1 MTGYLRSSL
10 AVLNPTCQRM
20 SYKRLRRF
28 TQFKLG
34 DAAVPYLLIAFL
46 FVFSC
51 SVRADHSGYPGQ
63 FMSGNTLIRLMKEPE
78 NDFLSKGEVLGFVE
92 AVFDDG
98 VYSRWNILQNTK
110 NQPMAQTPEMR
121 ASLAAMFF
129 CEHSGINKGQLL
141 AIVQKFLEQN
151 PERWSEP
158 AHRLVSE
165 ALKKAF
171 PCTMRDLYPD
181 SR

>member
-1 MTGYLRSSL
+1 
-10 AVLNPTCQRM
+10 
-20 SYKRLRRF
+20 
-28 TQFKLG
+28 
-34 DAAVPYLLIAFL
+34 VPYLIIAFL
-46 FVFSC
+46 FVFS
-51 SVRADHSGYPGQ
+51 SAAQADHSGYPGQ
-63 FMSGNTLIRLMKEPE
+63 FVSGNALIGLMKEPG
-78 NDFLSKGEVLGFVE
+78 NDFLSKGEVLGFIE
-92 AVFDDG
+92 AVFDNG
-98 VYSRWNILQNTK
+98 VYSRWNVLQNTK

-121 ASLAAMFF
+121 ASLAEMFF
-129 CEHSGINKGQLL
+129 CEPSGINKGQLL

-171 PCTMRDLYPD
+171 PCRTQDLYPD